1 MFKFLTS
8 KKGFTL
14 VELLVCV
21 TILGILTAIAVPAFG
36 SVIYTQKKR
45 DCENQRI
52 VISAAVE
59 QVMLGMMDNG
69 KPQDY
74 ILIAKTKVS
83 STHKVTTYDKKGNV
97 TGEKEEA
104 CVDVLRKDKDESGND
119 ILVDGFYL
127 DKDTGIY
134 SDKRDYK
141 CDVCGGDMKW
151 KYNKYDHIPQDHIVY
166 KDKDGNELH
175 AANEQGFD
183 AKRDKLEDWKDGDKR
198 KDDTYSKFEE
208 KDDGS
213 GTMIVSQISPDGFL
227 YLNKATVGDI
237 RGGYRKTDF
246 TYDGYKKGCDEG
258 YFLKKKDMEN
268 IPIQTYLAN
277 QELPICPFDEKDE
290 QGNYKYFYY
299 IAADGQVYCTCP
311 ECSVY

>member
-14 VELLVCV
+14 IEILVCV
-21 TILGILTAIAVPAFG
+21 LILGILTAVAIPAFG
-36 SVIYTQKKR
+36 SILYKQKKQ
-45 DCENQRI
+45 DCKNQRI
-52 VISAAVE
+52 AVSAAVN
-59 QVMLGMMDNG
+59 QIMLGMMDNG
-69 KPQDY
+69 APQDY

-83 STHKVTTYDKKGNV
+83 STHKITTYDKDGNAI
-97 TGEKEEA
+97 GEKEEA
-104 CVDVLRKDKDESGND
+104 CVDVLRKDENNV
-119 ILVDGFYL
+119 LVDGFYY
-127 DKDTGIY
+127 DENTGYY

-141 CDVCGGDMKW
+141 CDICGGDMKW
-151 KYNKYDHIPQDHIVY
+151 KYDGYDHIPKDHIVY

-175 AANEQGFD
+175 AANEQGFE

-213 GTMIVSQISPDGFL
+213 GTMVVSQISPDGFL

-237 RGGYRKTDF
+237 RGGYRKSDF
-246 TYDGYKKGCDEG
+246 TYDGYKKGCNEG
-258 YFLKKKDMEN
+258 YFLKKKDMAN

-277 QELPICPFDEKDE
+277 QELPVCPFDEKDDE
-290 QGNYKYFYY
+290 GNYKYFYY
-299 IAADGQVYCTCP
+299 IATDGEVYCTCP